1 LPQSS
6 QFQFSKFSSKYFL
19 KRSERD
25 VTSPSAGLL
34 GKTGKE
40 VAISGRELEEETVF
54 GASTACHQLVKHVSS
69 SAGRELEEE
78 TVFGAQDDGASQ
90 TTLKAARNRGAP
102 RPAHTLEATT
112 SLRRHSPNIP
122 LGGH

>member
-1 LPQSS
+1 MSS
-6 QFQFSKFSSKYFL
+6 GNYI
-19 KRSERD
+19 RVD
-25 VTSPSAGLL
+25 VASPSAGLL
-34 GKTGKE
+34 RKTGKE
-40 VAISGRELEEETVF
+40 VAIS
-54 GASTACHQLVKHVSS
+54 
-69 SAGRELEEE
+69 GRELEEE

-102 RPAHTLEATT
+102 RPAHTLGATT